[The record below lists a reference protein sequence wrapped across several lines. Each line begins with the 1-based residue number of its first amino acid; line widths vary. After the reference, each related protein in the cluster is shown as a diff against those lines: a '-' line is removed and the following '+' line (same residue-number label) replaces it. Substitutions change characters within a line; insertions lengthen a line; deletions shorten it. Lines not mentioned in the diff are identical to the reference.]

1 MPRLTRVSDGYPLRR
16 LLVRSKAVELVEGV
30 AAVCHTGLLVRDV
43 PAVTGGRDKVQPGQ
57 RKGNERAVFQAA
69 AAA

>member
-1 MPRLTRVSDGYPLRR
+1 MRR

-43 PAVTGGRDKVQPGQ
+43 PAETGGRDKVQPGQ
-57 RKGNERAVFQAA
+57 QKRNERAVFQAA